1 MRNKIQ
7 VSLAALTMTACLVT
21 AVQQVNAQSSRLSR
35 PSDHMQT
42 GGVDYT
48 DNMAVPT
55 PDTMPPLR
63 MQTATMD
70 NATLQA
76 NAGQNLLRSGA
87 QNSALNANAGMNPPL
102 SASADTSNPFKK
114 LHNFL
119 VGGSRQLSGAELAN
133 LGRHDIVLL
142 IDKSWS
148 MREQDCLSM
157 DRRWGVISRWDWC
170 REQTTDLAQQAG
182 SVLKRGIS
190 VVLFSWSTMVFPHVD
205 VNQIPRIFQDNHPD
219 GKTREASALATIL
232 DDYFQRRSTSRGKVA
247 PLLVA
252 IITDGRPDSESDVRK
267 RIIEAT
273 HNMQS
278 PDEIRLT
285 FLLVGQDPR
294 GMQFIQEMDNGLVAQ
309 GAKFDI
315 VSSRPFHQ
323 LVKTGLAAAMCESLS
338 EPQARP
344 NMLDGLDFGKHKN
357 H

>member
-1 MRNKIQ
+1 MRNKIR
-7 VSLAALTMTACLVT
+7 VSLAAFTMTASLVS
-21 AVQQVNAQSSRLSR
+21 VVQVNAQSRLSR

-48 DNMAVPT
+48 DDMAVPT
-55 PDTMPPLR
+55 ATTPPPLR

-70 NATLQA
+70 NATFQA
-76 NAGQNLLRSGA
+76 GAGQNMLRSGA
-87 QNSALNANAGMNPPL
+87 QNNGMNAPL
-102 SASADTSNPFKK
+102 SASADTSNPMKK

-133 LGRHDIVLL
+133 LGRHDVVLL
-142 IDKSWS
+142 IDKSSS
-148 MREQDCLSM
+148 MAEQDCLSM
-157 DRRWGVISRWDWC
+157 DRRWGMISRWDWC

-190 VVLFSWSTMVFPHVD
+190 VVLFSWSAMVFPHVD
-205 VNQIPRIFQDNHPD
+205 VNQIPRIFTDNHPD

-232 DDYFQRRSTSRGKVA
+232 DDYFQRRATSRGKVA

-252 IITDGRPDSESDVRK
+252 VITDGRPDSESEVRK
-267 RIIEAT
+267 KIIEAT
-273 HNMQS
+273 RNMQS
-278 PDEIRLT
+278 PDEIRIT

-294 GMQFIQEMDNGLVAQ
+294 GLQFIQEMDRDLTAQ

-338 EPQARP
+338 EPQEKP
-344 NMLDGLDFGKHKN
+344 NMMDALNFGKHKN
-357 H
+357 Y